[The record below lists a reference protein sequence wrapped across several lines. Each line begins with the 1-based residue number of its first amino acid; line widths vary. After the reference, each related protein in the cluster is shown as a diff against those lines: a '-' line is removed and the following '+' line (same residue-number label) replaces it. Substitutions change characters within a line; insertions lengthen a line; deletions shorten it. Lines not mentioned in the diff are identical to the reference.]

1 MGAGKST
8 IGREVSRLVDRPFV
22 DLDVEIEQTHGPIPA
37 LFDRGESVFREI
49 EEEMLNRV
57 LFGEPAVIALGGG
70 TVLSSVS
77 RTRLSER
84 AFTAF
89 IDVDVDEAWVRVCE
103 SNRPLAQDETAFRHL
118 YQERRPIYEA
128 AADSTVRKAE
138 DIVLAGLG
146 IVVERGALASLE
158 DFIPGEGSVALIG
171 DEHVLELHKV
181 VLGRRLQSRHTVPA
195 GEAAKSLRV
204 VERLW
209 EELTVDRESMIVAL
223 GGGATTDVGGF
234 VAATY
239 LRGIS
244 WVAVPTSL
252 VGQVDAGI
260 GGKTGINLGGGK
272 NLVGAFHSPDRVIID
287 PSLLETLP
295 EAERRAGLAEVVKT
309 SLLAGQQLWRD
320 DDDTLV
326 RGCAAF
332 KASVC
337 IADPCESG
345 QRAVLNLGHTFAH
358 ALEAGRGYG
367 GITHG
372 DAVALG
378 LIAALRLSER
388 HLGLDASVRR
398 EVEEVLRPVPIAADA
413 EAAWAALLRD
423 KKARDGVARLVLLEK
438 PGKAVWGIELSSE
451 EVRAELNALIAG

>member
-8 IGREVSRLVDRPFV
+8 IGREVARLVDRPFV
-22 DLDVEIEQTHGPIPA
+22 DLDVEIEETHGPIPA
-37 LFDRGESVFREI
+37 LFDRGESVFRKL
-49 EEEMLNRV
+49 EEETLNRV

-70 TVLSSVS
+70 AVLSPVS
-77 RTRLSER
+77 RTRLSAQ

-89 IDVDVDEAWVRVCE
+89 VDVDVDVAWVRVCE
-103 SNRPLAQDETAFRHL
+103 SDRPLAQDETAFRHL

-128 AADSTVRKAE
+128 VADSVVLKAE
-138 DIVLAGLG
+138 DVVLAGLG
-146 IVVERGALASLE
+146 IVVESGALANLE
-158 DFIPGEGSVALIG
+158 DFIPGEGSLALIG
-171 DEHVLELHKV
+171 DEHVLELHEV
-181 VLGRRLQSRHTVPA
+181 ALGGRLRSRHTVPA

-209 EELTVDRESMIVAL
+209 EELAVDRVAMIVAI

-272 NLVGAFHSPDRVIID
+272 NLAGAFHSPARVIID

-295 EAERRAGLAEVVKT
+295 QDERRAGMAEVVKT
-309 SLLAGQQLWRD
+309 GLLAGQRLWCD
-320 DDDTLV
+320 DDDALV

-337 IADPCESG
+337 IADPREG
-345 QRAVLNLGHTFAH
+345 GRRAVLNLGHTFAH
-358 ALEAGRGYG
+358 ALEAGCGYG
-367 GITHG
+367 GVTHG

-378 LIAALRLSER
+378 LTAALRLSER
-388 HLGLDASVRR
+388 HLGLDGSVRR
-398 EVEEVLRPVPIAADA
+398 EVEEVLRPVPVAADA

-423 KKARDGVARLVLLEK
+423 KKAREGVARLVLLEK
-438 PGKAVWGIELSSE
+438 PGKAVWDIELSGE
-451 EVRAELNALIAG
+451 EVRAELDALIAG